1 MPRQPLQTVRSV
13 VVKLGTQLLSKPDR
27 TLDTDFIAR
36 IAAQIA
42 TLREQGIRVTVV
54 SSGAVGAGMAA
65 LKLVKRPADLAT
77 LQAVAAV
84 GQPRLLAAWSD
95 ALAPHGLA
103 AAQILLT
110 REDIDHRT
118 RFLNLRNTL
127 AAAETLGAV
136 PVINEND
143 TVSTDE
149 MVRISFGDNDLLA
162 ALVTQSIQAQLLVL
176 LSVVDGVLDAAG
188 KSVRTVA
195 TPDEAQALV
204 RKEKSAAGKGGMD
217 SKVNAA
223 RIVTATGEHLVVADG
238 RTPDVLPRLLAG
250 EELGTVF
257 LPPTR
262 PGKTTA
268 ARGKNRWISSARPT
282 GSVTVDDGAAKAL
295 ARGDRSL
302 LPAGITD
309 VKGKFEPG
317 DLIEILTTT
326 GTTLARGLTNYSAS
340 QILLIRGKKSQEVR
354 KLLPDASYDEVIH
367 RDHLLL
373 LPPDRANN
381 VAASR

>member
-257 LPPTR
+257 LPSSR

-317 DLIEILTTT
+317 DLIEILTIT

-373 LPPDRANN
+373 LPPDRASN
-381 VAASR
+381 VAMSR